1 LSKTRRQHENRQ
13 DNNNIGG
20 RKAGSIGQGSKTARV
35 KSPPVLPVGVGE
47 DCRRTTEKGGH
58 TMNDYFEELKKAWEE
73 IGALKDQIKQLK
85 AQLIQSELA
94 NRPRPRHDLQG

>member
-1 LSKTRRQHENRQ
+1 
-13 DNNNIGG
+13 
-20 RKAGSIGQGSKTARV
+20 
-35 KSPPVLPVGVGE
+35 
-47 DCRRTTEKGGH
+47 
-58 TMNDYFEELKKAWEE
+58 MNDYFEELKKAWEE